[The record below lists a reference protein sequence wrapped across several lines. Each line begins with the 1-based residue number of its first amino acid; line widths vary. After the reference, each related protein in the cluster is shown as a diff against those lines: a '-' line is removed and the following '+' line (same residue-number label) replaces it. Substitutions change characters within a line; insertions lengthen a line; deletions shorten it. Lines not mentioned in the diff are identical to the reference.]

1 MPTYNYE
8 LGTLLSVSGTVTING
23 TINVVGSS
31 TAFLT
36 QFAVGYLIIVGSE
49 TRVVATIADNTNLT
63 VTAAFASSLSGQ
75 TAQRVNLINLK
86 SLSTPVDYPKFSFQ
100 PFADYRELGNGA
112 QRGLGSPLAAWNWG
126 WLTRHGTAAP
136 QAQRD
141 MLKTFC
147 ADAAASVYIR
157 TRKNDTSDAY
167 AYFSAQLNWP
177 REEAKQAG
185 RREDFTLNFSAMT
198 EITVS

>member
-1 MPTYNYE
+1 MPTYSYE
-8 LGTLLSVSGTVTING
+8 IGVLGSVSGTVTING
-23 TINVVGSS
+23 SASVVGSS

-36 QFAVGYLIIVGSE
+36 QFAVGYLIVVGSE
-49 TRVVATIADNTNLT
+49 TRVVSVITDDTHLT
-63 VTAAFASSLSGQ
+63 VSAAFASSLSGQ

-86 SLSTPVDYPKFSFQ
+86 SLSTPVDFPKSSYQ
-100 PFADYRELGNGA
+100 PFADYQELGNGA

-147 ADAAASVYIR
+147 ADAAAAVYIR
-157 TRKNDTSDAY
+157 TRKNDTSDTY
-167 AYFSAQLNWP
+167 AYFSAQMNWP